1 MTSLASNY
9 YLNELKLYAES
20 IGPTLKNWHEK
31 CQRPGE
37 FRKRINAC
45 IPTTITHYVALI
57 FFPKAAAVGLVATA
71 VIPDAVD
78 RILHNDIIQRID
90 RMIDELNM
98 TSTQKKAVVVAGIAM
113 TGYLIQNPYLAIPPS
128 LFTAKLMADMTI
140 GRYYERT

>member
-1 MTSLASNY
+1 MTSLPLNY
-9 YLNELKLYAES
+9 YLHELKLYAES
-20 IGPTLKNWHEK
+20 IKPTLESWYEK
-31 CQRPGE
+31 CQQPGE
-37 FRKRINAC
+37 FRKRINAT

-71 VIPDAVD
+71 VMPDAVD

-98 TSTQKKAVVVAGIAM
+98 TSSQKKAAVVAGIAM
-113 TGYLIQNPYLAIPPS
+113 TGFLIQNPYLAIPPS
-128 LFTAKLMADMTI
+128 LFVATLMADTSI